1 MTVNKSL
8 EGTKLT
14 MAISGR
20 VDTTT
25 APVLEKEIKESIAGI
40 KLLVLNFSKV
50 EYISSAG
57 LRVLLVAQKTMIGQ
71 GSMKLTGVSADIM
84 EILEITGFSSVLTI
98 E

>member
-1 MTVNKSL
+1 MTVNKTV

-25 APVLEKEIKESIAGI
+25 APVLEKEIKDSISGI
-40 KLLVLNFSKV
+40 EQLVLNFSKV